1 MQSPTLSSAPGES
14 LFGSPSSAL
23 ADGLDWNTC
32 SIAPAPRWPTGT
44 MNTIIFLKVG
54 VVHGCLEAWKTI
66 FVIVDSVSF
75 YEDLI
80 ICSLNNI
87 LNMAD
92 SVTTVVF
99 LYVKY
104 H

>member
-1 MQSPTLSSAPGES
+1 M
-14 LFGSPSSAL
+14 
-23 ADGLDWNTC
+23 
-32 SIAPAPRWPTGT
+32 
-44 MNTIIFLKVG
+44 
-54 VVHGCLEAWKTI
+54 EAWKTI

-87 LNMAD
+87 LNIAD

>member
-1 MQSPTLSSAPGES
+1 
-14 LFGSPSSAL
+14 
-23 ADGLDWNTC
+23 
-32 SIAPAPRWPTGT
+32 

-54 VVHGCLEAWKTI
+54 VVHNCLEAWKTI

-104 H
+104 NSVIESWCPTIYMIPLFQPIYVH